1 MNRSFKRLAI
11 VPGGLPHSRT
21 RPQQNHIV
29 SKEKAQNPDRNL
41 FTSALRSGNDG
52 RLGPPEP
59 IFEADGP
66 RTFEPLILSGLYN
79 Q

>member
-52 RLGPPEP
+52 RLG
-59 IFEADGP
+59 
-66 RTFEPLILSGLYN
+66 RLSRFRG
-79 Q
+79 

>member
-41 FTSALRSGNDG
+41 FTAVGK
-52 RLGPPEP
+52 
-59 IFEADGP
+59 
-66 RTFEPLILSGLYN
+66 
-79 Q
+79 